1 MTITMTIF
9 ILCVLLLYVTATGY
23 IIFNLSNKITLYE
36 QSIQQFYEDTS
47 MVLHT
52 MRVLDEKQMFETDD
66 EVGTL
71 FQQLTDVIGTL
82 RPLLY
87 ETLNDEN

>member
-1 MTITMTIF
+1 MTIF
-9 ILCVLLLYVTATGY
+9 IVCVLLLLCAAMGY
-23 IIFNLSNKITLYE
+23 IIFNLSNKIALYE

-47 MVLHT
+47 IVLHT
-52 MRVLDEKQMFETDD
+52 MRVLDEKKMFETDD

-71 FQQLTDVIGTL
+71 FQQLTEIMGTL

-87 ETLNDEN
+87 GNTDEQT

>member
-1 MTITMTIF
+1 MTIF
-9 ILCVLLLYVTATGY
+9 IVCALLLLCTAMGY
-23 IIFNLSNKITLYE
+23 IISNLSKKITLYE
-36 QSIQQFYEDTS
+36 ESIQQFYEDTS

-52 MRVLDEKQMFETDD
+52 MRVLDEKKMFESDD

-71 FQQLTDVIGTL
+71 FQQLTEIVSSL

-87 ETLNDEN
+87 GTTDDEN

>member
-1 MTITMTIF
+1 MTI
-9 ILCVLLLYVTATGY
+9 LVVSLLLAIFVAMGYV
-23 IIFNLSNKITLYE
+23 IFNLSKKITLYE
-36 QSIQQFYEDTS
+36 QTIQQFYEDTS
-47 MVLHT
+47 IVLHT

-71 FQQLTDVIGTL
+71 FQQLTDIIDVL

-87 ETLNDEN
+87 GTTDDKN

>member
-1 MTITMTIF
+1 MSIF
-9 ILCVLLLYVTATGY
+9 IVCVLLLLCAAMGY

-47 MVLHT
+47 ILLHT

-71 FQQLTDVIGTL
+71 FQQLTEIIGTL
-82 RPLLY
+82 RSLLY
-87 ETLNDEN
+87 GNTDDEN

>member
-1 MTITMTIF
+1 MTIF
-9 ILCVLLLYVTATGY
+9 IVCVLLLYVTATGY

-52 MRVLDEKQMFETDD
+52 MRVLDEKKMFESDD

-71 FQQLTDVIGTL
+71 FQQLTEIVGSL

-87 ETLNDEN
+87 GTTDDEN

>member
-1 MTITMTIF
+1 MTI
-9 ILCVLLLYVTATGY
+9 LVVSLLLAIFVAMGYV
-23 IIFNLSNKITLYE
+23 IFNLSKKITLYE
-36 QSIQQFYEDTS
+36 QTIQQFYEDTS
-47 MVLHT
+47 IVLHT

-71 FQQLTDVIGTL
+71 FQQLTDIIDAL

-87 ETLNDEN
+87 GTTDDKN

>member
-1 MTITMTIF
+1 MTIF
-9 ILCVLLLYVTATGY
+9 ILCVLLLHVTATGY

-47 MVLHT
+47 ILLHT

-71 FQQLTDVIGTL
+71 FQQLTEIIGTL

-87 ETLNDEN
+87 GNTDDEN